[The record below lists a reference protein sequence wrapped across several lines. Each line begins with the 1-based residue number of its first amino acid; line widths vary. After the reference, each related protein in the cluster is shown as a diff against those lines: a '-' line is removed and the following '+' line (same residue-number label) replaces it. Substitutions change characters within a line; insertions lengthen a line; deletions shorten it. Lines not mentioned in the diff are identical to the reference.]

1 MNADGS
7 DCRYCHLGSPVY
19 YLVSHYIDAERYS
32 LFLFFFSSIYFEAVL
47 CLVRLGLGDKLQLA
61 CTEKKGRAQAIQVHG
76 ASVML
81 PTGEPSIPF
90 VPSDVVTK
98 DV

>member
-1 MNADGS
+1 MLTVQTVGIVTWAAQYTTWFLITLTLKGI
-7 DCRYCHLGSPVY
+7 VF
-19 YLVSHYIDAERYS
+19 
-32 LFLFFFSSIYFEAVL
+32 FLFFFSSIYFEAVL

-98 DV
+98 NV